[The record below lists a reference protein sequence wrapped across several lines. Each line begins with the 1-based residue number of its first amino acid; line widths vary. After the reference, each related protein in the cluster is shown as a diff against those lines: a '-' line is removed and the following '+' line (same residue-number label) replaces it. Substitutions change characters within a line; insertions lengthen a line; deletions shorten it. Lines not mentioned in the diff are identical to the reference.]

1 MADNSKFPTSWG
13 KGEADYIVRSK
24 YIGGEAKKSN
34 LDRWAKYAKDASFD
48 PSASRRQSKRDLDA
62 KSGREDSYPER
73 FVADTSDQRDGW
85 EHYCDLSRTNSHTG
99 KGGSK
104 RD

>member
-1 MADNSKFPTSWG
+1 MGCKYESSLG
-13 KGEADYIVRSK
+13 KGDADHIVRSK
-24 YIGGEAKKSN
+24 YIGGEATKSN

-73 FVADTSDQRDGW
+73 FVADQTDQGDDW
-85 EHYCDLSRTNSHTG
+85 KHYSDLSRTNSYTG